1 MSYAVLISE
10 CKASFLNLYTANMTS
25 GIQSEILISDLQE
38 KCYARAD
45 DKVIN
50 SGRSASM
57 AFFLLSDMKP
67 SRRWLA

>member
-1 MSYAVLISE
+1 M
-10 CKASFLNLYTANMTS
+10 YTANMTS

-50 SGRSASM
+50 SGRSA
-57 AFFLLSDMKP
+57 
-67 SRRWLA
+67 